1 MRQSSVHN
9 IRKKYLLFTG
19 LLCTLAGM
27 FVLLITVAGVLGVV
41 MRYVLGHPLAW
52 TDKIAE
58 YCIPVIVMLCAADIL
73 ARDENIRVD
82 IVIRALNLRLKRLFN
97 CIKELALLLVSLALL
112 ISGASMVSFARSFGL
127 YDSGDM
133 GWPLWLLE
141 LCMPIGAL
149 LMVLA
154 VAINLVIALDTLRN
168 R

>member
-1 MRQSSVHN
+1 MRQLSVQN
-9 IRKKYLLFTG
+9 IRKKYLVLTG
-19 LLCTLAGM
+19 LLCMLAAILVM
-27 FVLLITVAGVLGVV
+27 LITAAGVLGVV

-82 IVIRALNLRLKRLFN
+82 IVIRALKPRLKRLFN
-97 CIKELALLLVSLALL
+97 CIKELALLMVSLALL
-112 ISGASMVSFARSFGL
+112 ISGASMVSFARYLGL

-133 GWPLWLLE
+133 GWPLWMLE
-141 LCMPIGAL
+141 LGIPIGAL

-168 R
+168 S